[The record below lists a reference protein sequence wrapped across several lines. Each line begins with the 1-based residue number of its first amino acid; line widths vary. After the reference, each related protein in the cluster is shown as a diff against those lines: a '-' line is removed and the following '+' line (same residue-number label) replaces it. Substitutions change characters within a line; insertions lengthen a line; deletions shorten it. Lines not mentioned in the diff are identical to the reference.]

1 MYIICHHLL
10 PCPQPALRRIALLHL
25 ILPMR
30 KACMLTGIIFCSL
43 VFFFPVV
50 FVCFFWVELRPLWQM
65 DAMFPMCFKWR
76 ARVEMWI
83 QDKVQDF
90 LNPAGEIKAAH
101 FSEAFNGSEEC
112 IFPMRM
118 TFVTFAF
125 MFFWRVP
132 SYSQWYMSDAGQAK
146 LIRVSVTTL
155 LPPLP
160 SSNHRCLSFH

>member
-1 MYIICHHLL
+1 MPSPSSMPAASSTAHRPIASNLADAQGVHAYWHYLL
-10 PCPQPALRRIALLHL
+10 FPC
-25 ILPMR
+25 
-30 KACMLTGIIFCSL
+30 
-43 VFFFPVV
+43 VFFPVV

-146 LIRVSVTTL
+146 LIRVSVTIL
-155 LPPLP
+155 LPPPP
-160 SSNHRCLSFH
+160 SFPLRCFR

>member
-1 MYIICHHLL
+1 M
-10 PCPQPALRRIALLHL
+10 
-25 ILPMR
+25 
-30 KACMLTGIIFCSL
+30 
-43 VFFFPVV
+43 
-50 FVCFFWVELRPLWQM
+50 WV
-65 DAMFPMCFKWR
+65 
-76 ARVEMWI
+76 

-132 SYSQWYMSDAGQAK
+132 TYSQWYMSVGGQSKLIKAYKYYAQILRVIQWKDRQRWAEEDNHAGQ
-146 LIRVSVTTL
+146 
-155 LPPLP
+155 
-160 SSNHRCLSFH
+160 